1 MENNIVLIVDDV
13 EINRD
18 MLAELFSNDYSIV
31 EAEDGE
37 QAMEMIEKYKGGIA
51 MILLDIIM
59 PKKDGFDVLDFM
71 SFNRYSNDIPV
82 IMISANDSDSIEMEG
97 LKHGAVDFITK
108 PFKANVVKHRVRN
121 GIELF
126 RYKRSLERI
135 IKEQT
140 DKLTGITDFVIDVLI
155 SVWQKKD
162 SSARNAIYRVRSY
175 VKEILS
181 FIYQYSDE
189 KYDLTPQKIS
199 LISTAS
205 VLHDIGE
212 LLVPGKSASS
222 PAQLSDA
229 EKEALEQHTQ
239 RGCEIIES
247 IQNVENREYI
257 EMALEICKYH
267 HERWDGSGYPEHL
280 VGDEIPISAQVVG
293 LADTYDALRQGTVT
307 GRRYTHPEAIDSIV
321 RGDFGAFSPI
331 LTESCKMMQDKLK
344 EIYAESKLQKESTNA
359 V

>member
-1 MENNIVLIVDDV
+1 
-13 EINRD
+13 
-18 MLAELFSNDYSIV
+18 
-31 EAEDGE
+31 
-37 QAMEMIEKYKGGIA
+37 

-59 PKKDGFDVLDFM
+59 PKKDGFDVLDYM

-108 PFKANVVKHRVRN
+108 PFKANVVKQRVRN

-205 VLHDIGE
+205 VLHDIGNCWCQ
-212 LLVPGKSASS
+212 ANRR
-222 PAQLSDA
+222 PARA
-229 EKEALEQHTQ
+229 VVRRGEGGAGAAHQ

-267 HERWDGSGYPEHL
+267 HERGDGSGYPEHL